1 MKSISVWIILE
12 MTILMGNIL
21 FYILKFKNCNCDSPN
36 SPLKCA
42 FTLSTSKIGYIN
54 NITGH

>member
-12 MTILMGNIL
+12 ITILKGNIL
-21 FYILKFKNCNCDSPN
+21 FYILRFKNYKCDRPN
-36 SPLKCA
+36 SPPKCA

-54 NITGH
+54 NIT